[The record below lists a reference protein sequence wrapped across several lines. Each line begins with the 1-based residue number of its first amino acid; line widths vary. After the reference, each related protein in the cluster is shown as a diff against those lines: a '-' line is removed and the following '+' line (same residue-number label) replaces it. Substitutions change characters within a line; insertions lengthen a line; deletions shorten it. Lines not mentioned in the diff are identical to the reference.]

1 MRVNLIKNKKRKRRF
16 RVNWLR
22 VAVTCLAFIIIMTG
36 IYKYWILRENAQNL
50 ESEIESYKQTLLTYG
65 PVKKEY
71 RTLEDDI
78 EELNEFV
85 DVRDVEAEPWGEALI
100 NFGYMVPEKIMLENI
115 EIDREQ
121 VTLAGLA
128 DSESN
133 LIDFLNSLS
142 SSSLFTEVDLE
153 DIDKQ
158 EDVIFT
164 IILKLDTGG

>member
-1 MRVNLIKNKKRKRRF
+1 
-16 RVNWLR
+16 
-22 VAVTCLAFIIIMTG
+22 MTG